1 MLVNDWSARDIQK
14 FEYVPLGPFTA
25 KNFATSISP
34 WVVSLEALEP
44 FTQDAPEQ
52 TLSPVADYLKYSS
65 PDRKRKTYDIHLE
78 VAVSSST
85 PQETITTR
93 SVSSEHFPSS
103 LSISFYFLSELR
115 IKIAKERKKERKKE
129 RNFLD

>member
-44 FTQDAPEQ
+44 FAQDAPEQ

-65 PDRKRKTYDIHLE
+65 PDRKRKR
-78 VAVSSST
+78 
-85 PQETITTR
+85 ET
-93 SVSSEHFPSS
+93 
-103 LSISFYFLSELR
+103 
-115 IKIAKERKKERKKE
+115 
-129 RNFLD
+129 